1 MNVIRSGSLDQHFT
15 YFVLNMSMSGLL
27 YAATNLWVSVP
38 CTLDM
43 CPFISTDHL
52 MVALATP
59 NSLAHWVYLLSAMSF
74 TIYRFCLFMSKSFS
88 DRTTCI
94 KALVIA
100 PWALTSLLIFG
111 TTGLGCYKRYN
122 RLSLSYTYNCSNCNI
137 FLGISFIDVNFYAG
151 QAIPLAMIT
160 AYVIIL
166 ASVYRSRRRNVG
178 FHRRQSRVDTKL
190 AFQFT
195 VICFSQY
202 LAALLFF
209 VVPKFSGGGVI
220 GVLLMNSIGTINVS
234 VNPIVLLLF
243 NHQIRSSVRMIC
255 DCSKAQSVVQDLT
268 PTQWTTAPRQI
279 SWVSK

>member
-1 MNVIRSGSLDQHFT
+1 MSSGNVEDVYRPMLTGFILLFSLIAIFANVILILAFIIQWKLSYSSQHFT

-137 FLGISFIDVNFYAG
+137 FRESE
-151 QAIPLAMIT
+151 
-160 AYVIIL
+160 
-166 ASVYRSRRRNVG
+166 S
-178 FHRRQSRVDTKL
+178 H
-190 AFQFT
+190 
-195 VICFSQY
+195 
-202 LAALLFF
+202 
-209 VVPKFSGGGVI
+209 
-220 GVLLMNSIGTINVS
+220 
-234 VNPIVLLLF
+234 
-243 NHQIRSSVRMIC
+243 SS
-255 DCSKAQSVVQDLT
+255 T
-268 PTQWTTAPRQI
+268 
-279 SWVSK
+279 